1 VTNSTLSG
9 NDGDSGGGITNDSGT
24 ATVTNTIVA
33 GNMNSTGT
41 SPDDLLGTITS
52 GGHNLIGDTGGSRA
66 SPTG

>member
-1 VTNSTLSG
+1 
-9 NDGDSGGGITNDSGT
+9 
-24 ATVTNTIVA
+24 VTNTIVA